1 MTSPETGGN
10 REQLWQKLRR
20 QMVDEHL
27 MKRGISDARVLQAFL
42 DVPRHLFV
50 PEERIDESYD
60 DKPLPIGWDQ
70 TISQPFIVAYM
81 VGLLSLKQSERVLE
95 IGTGSGYETA
105 ILAKIISEVYSIEIV
120 PELSDRAD
128 KIMEN
133 MGLDNVRLRVGNGY
147 EGWPEAAPFDAII
160 VSAAPKKIP
169 HDLIH
174 QLRIGGRMIIPVGG
188 MMQRLI
194 LITRGEKKLHISRKI
209 PVRFVPMIR

>member
-120 PELSDRAD
+120 PELSERAD

-133 MGLDNVRLRVGNGY
+133 MGLANVRLRVGNGY

-169 HDLIH
+169 HDLIR

-194 LITRGEKKLHISRKI
+194 LVTRGEKKLHISRKI
-209 PVRFVPMIR
+209 PVRFVPMVR

>member
-120 PELSDRAD
+120 PELSERAD

-133 MGLDNVRLRVGNGY
+133 MGLANVRLRVGNGY

-174 QLRIGGRMIIPVGG
+174 QLRIGGRMIIPFGG
-188 MMQRLI
+188 MMQRLF
-194 LITRGEKKLHISRKI
+194 LITRGEKKLNISRKI
-209 PVRFVPMIR
+209 PVRFVPMVR

>member
-20 QMVDEHL
+20 QLVDEHL

-120 PELSDRAD
+120 PELSERAD

-133 MGLDNVRLRVGNGY
+133 MGLANVRLRVGNGY

-188 MMQRLI
+188 MMQRLF
-194 LITRGEKKLHISRKI
+194 LITRGEKKLNISRKI
-209 PVRFVPMIR
+209 PVRFVPMVR

>member
-120 PELSDRAD
+120 PELSERAD

-133 MGLDNVRLRVGNGY
+133 MGLANVRLRVGNGY

-188 MMQRLI
+188 MMQRLF
-194 LITRGEKKLHISRKI
+194 LITRGEKKLNISRKI
-209 PVRFVPMIR
+209 PVRFVPMVR

>member
-120 PELSDRAD
+120 PELSERAD

-133 MGLDNVRLRVGNGY
+133 MGLANVRLRVGNGY
-147 EGWPEAAPFDAII
+147 EGWLEAAPFDAII

-188 MMQRLI
+188 MMQRLF
-194 LITRGEKKLHISRKI
+194 LITRGEKKLNISRKI
-209 PVRFVPMIR
+209 PVRFVPMVR